1 MKQRIQALVL
11 CAVLG
16 LSLTACTQETSESQT
31 QVSTSSQNL
40 VESQAS
46 PSPTPTPT
54 PSPTPTPAPTATP
67 APTQEPVSS
76 QPAGDFD
83 ALFAEN
89 PIYDRLEEDLLDAS
103 STTRIQQA
111 YDNAIRLWQ
120 QLIDTAYSDSQQ
132 VCPAEE
138 AAQIQQEQEEWES
151 SLDGEIETI
160 RQDYSAEPLSAYPG
174 ILELY
179 RQRAEDLCRA
189 VYNATGELPAFPDT
203 SGTAAG

>member
-138 AAQIQQEQEEWES
+138 AAQIQQEQEAWES

-160 RQDYSAEPLSAYPG
+160 RQDYSAEPLSAYPV

-189 VYNATGELPAFPDT
+189 VYNAIGELPAFPDT